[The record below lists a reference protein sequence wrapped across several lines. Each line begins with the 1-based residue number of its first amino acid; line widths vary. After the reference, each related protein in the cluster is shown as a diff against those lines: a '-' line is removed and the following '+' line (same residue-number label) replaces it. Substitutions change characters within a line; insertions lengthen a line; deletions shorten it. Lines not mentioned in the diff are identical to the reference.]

1 MAVTQTDYW
10 DGRGAVV
17 LWTAVLLAPAA
28 GALDLLVSYALVKPA
43 CAQGN
48 ENLLTL
54 VSVGAFVM
62 VIAGG
67 WLAWSCLARL
77 REATEEGGRTIDRSY
92 FMAVG
97 AIALN
102 ALMAILIVTFVVHR
116 FVLSPCE

>member
-28 GALDLLVSYALVKPA
+28 GALDLLISYALVKPA
-43 CAQGN
+43 CAQRN

-54 VSVGAFVM
+54 VSAGAFVM

-67 WLAWSCLARL
+67 WLARSCLARL

-92 FMAVG
+92 FMAIG

-102 ALMAILIVTFVVHR
+102 VLIGILIVTFVVNR

>member
-1 MAVTQTDYW
+1 MTQTDYW

-17 LWTAVLLAPAA
+17 LWTSVLLAPAA
-28 GALDLLVSYALVKPA
+28 GALDLLVSYALVKPV
-43 CAQGN
+43 CAHGN

-54 VSVGAFVM
+54 VSAGALAA

-67 WLAWSCLARL
+67 RLAWSCLARL
-77 REATEEGGRTIDRSY
+77 REATDEGGRTIDRSH

-97 AIALN
+97 AVALN
-102 ALMAILIVTFVVHR
+102 ALVGIMIGTFLIHR

>member
-17 LWTAVLLAPAA
+17 LWMAVLLAPAA
-28 GALDLLVSYALVKPA
+28 GALDLLISYALIKPA

-48 ENLLTL
+48 ANLLTL
-54 VSVGAFVM
+54 VSAGAFVM

-67 WLAWSCLARL
+67 WLGWSCLARL
-77 REATEEGGRTIDRSY
+77 REATEEGDRTIDRSY
-92 FMAVG
+92 FMAMG

-102 ALMAILIVTFVVHR
+102 VLMGILIVTFVVHR